1 MGPVLSGQ
9 PEFSSHLVIPLSDSL
24 IQAQL
29 YYHNIFGNL
38 GVFWRRTFSLA
49 YSAFAKESWPQQS
62 FILFI
67 YSPIQIVHLVQ
78 GKFLDSSFHL
88 ACLSDEYL
96 NL

>member
-9 PEFSSHLVIPLSDSL
+9 PEFSSHLVIPLGDSL

-49 YSAFAKESWPQQS
+49 YSALAEESWPQQS

-67 YSPIQIVHLVQ
+67 YSLIQIVYLVQ
-78 GKFLDSSFHL
+78 GKFLDSSFQL
-88 ACLSDEYL
+88 ACL
-96 NL
+96 